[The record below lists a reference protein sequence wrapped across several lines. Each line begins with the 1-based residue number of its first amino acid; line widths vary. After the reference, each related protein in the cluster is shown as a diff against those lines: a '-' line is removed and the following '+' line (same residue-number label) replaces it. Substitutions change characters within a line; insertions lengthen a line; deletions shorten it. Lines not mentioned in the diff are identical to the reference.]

1 MHQDFIISNHPIL
14 HESSQTKS
22 QIHLIQAANIFEIKK
37 KKKKKKKGNV
47 RRQNRHFLISSGD
60 EENISVFTE
69 RDT

>member
-37 KKKKKKKGNV
+37 KKKKKKKKKET
-47 RRQNRHFLISSGD
+47 SGD
-60 EENISVFTE
+60 KTDIS
-69 RDT
+69 